1 MTEKTLK
8 ELKDE
13 WDAAWAAYEAAYD
26 YLDARSAFD
35 AALVAHEAKFA
46 HRKALDAYFEAL
58 KAQEK
63 SDD

>member
-46 HRKALDAYFEAL
+46 HRRALDAYFEAL
-58 KAQEK
+58 EAQEK
-63 SDD
+63 TDD